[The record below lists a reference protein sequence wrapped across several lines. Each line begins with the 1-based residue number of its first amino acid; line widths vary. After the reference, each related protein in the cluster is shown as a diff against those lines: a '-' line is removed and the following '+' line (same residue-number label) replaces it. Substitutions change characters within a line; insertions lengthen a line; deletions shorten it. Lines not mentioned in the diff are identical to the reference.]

1 MKPGNTKENI
11 YVQDI
16 KFNGKKVNVNF
27 FRQED
32 MWKGGTIIFKM
43 GPEPQKKRGTEK
55 EDYPY
60 SMSTGNKL

>member
-1 MKPGNTKENI
+1 MHLAIHKENI
-11 YVQDI
+11 YVNSI
-16 KFNGKKVNVNF
+16 EFNGNKVNGNF
-27 FRQED
+27 FRHEE

-43 GPEPQKKRGTEK
+43 GPEPQKSVEPQK